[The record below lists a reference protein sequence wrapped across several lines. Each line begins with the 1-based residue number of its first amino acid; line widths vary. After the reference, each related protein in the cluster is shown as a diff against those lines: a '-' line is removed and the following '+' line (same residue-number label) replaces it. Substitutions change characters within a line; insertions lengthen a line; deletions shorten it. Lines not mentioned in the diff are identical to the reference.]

1 MSESINFVLKSTD
14 INSDNTAATYYG
26 LTYTNNIGSVA
37 QNRNSITW
45 NNVNLRMLLGEMYDR
60 YDKFNI
66 SLNFIAG
73 SRTGSVVEDAP
84 DNRNVSVRM
93 RGLNFTSSYSQAS
106 GNNNNSIVLSTI
118 QIPLTNN
125 TAWVNNYFTQQY
137 FTFQKQETA
146 TITIDLISVLT
157 DTFPTPTQST
167 KLIGHLLYSFNI
179 FGCEE
184 YKNTKNDLNTNLD
197 IRKIF

>member
-84 DNRNVSVRM
+84 TNRNVSVRM

>member
-37 QNRNSITW
+37 QNRSSITW

-73 SRTGSVVEDAP
+73 SRTGSTVEDAP

-106 GNNNNSIVLSTI
+106 
-118 QIPLTNN
+118 
-125 TAWVNNYFTQQY
+125 
-137 FTFQKQETA
+137 
-146 TITIDLISVLT
+146 
-157 DTFPTPTQST
+157 
-167 KLIGHLLYSFNI
+167 
-179 FGCEE
+179 
-184 YKNTKNDLNTNLD
+184 
-197 IRKIF
+197 

>member
-1 MSESINFVLKSTD
+1 MWHK
-14 INSDNTAATYYG
+14 
-26 LTYTNNIGSVA
+26 
-37 QNRNSITW
+37 NRNSITW
-45 NNVNLRMLLGEMYDR
+45 NNVNLRMLLGEIYDR

-125 TAWVNNYFTQQY
+125 TPWVNNYFTQQY

-157 DTFPTPTQST
+157 DTYPTPTLST
-167 KLIGHLLYSFNI
+167 KMIGHLLYSFNI

-184 YKNTKNDLNTNLD
+184 YKNTTNDLNTNLD